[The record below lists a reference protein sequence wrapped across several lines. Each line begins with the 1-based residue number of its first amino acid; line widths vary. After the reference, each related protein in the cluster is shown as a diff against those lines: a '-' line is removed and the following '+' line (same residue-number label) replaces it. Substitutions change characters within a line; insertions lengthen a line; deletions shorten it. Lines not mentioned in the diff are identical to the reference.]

1 MLSNIKEQ
9 LKDAMFKKD
18 KERINALRNIIAKVK
33 MKEIQKNKELTNEE
47 IQKVLQSMA
56 KQLKDSIN
64 QYSDGGRLDL
74 ADNESKELDILSE
87 FLPEAMSQE
96 EINSIINDVI
106 SELAKT
112 DDNIIDKDSY
122 EKDAN
127 KVDITTMNEIKSLIN
142 DKKIEAKKFL
152 LNAERAKRASDSLTK
167 KAEDVSLELSNYEEK
182 LRVMSQNLSL

>member
-87 FLPEAMSQE
+87 FLPEDMSQE
-96 EINSIINDVI
+96 EINSIIDDVI
-106 SELAKT
+106 SELNASS
-112 DDNIIDKDSY
+112 IKD
-122 EKDAN
+122 
-127 KVDITTMNEIKSLIN
+127 LG
-142 DKKIEAKKFL
+142 
-152 LNAERAKRASDSLTK
+152 
-167 KAEDVSLELSNYEEK
+167 
-182 LRVMSQNLSL
+182 RVMGLAISKIQGRADGSVISKLVKERLS

>member
-106 SELAKT
+106 SELNASSIKDLGRVMGLAIAK
-112 DDNIIDKDSY
+112 IQG
-122 EKDAN
+122 
-127 KVDITTMNEIKSLIN
+127 
-142 DKKIEAKKFL
+142 
-152 LNAERAKRASDSLTK
+152 RADGAVISKLVK
-167 KAEDVSLELSNYEEK
+167 EK
-182 LRVMSQNLSL
+182 LF

>member
-106 SELAKT
+106 SELNASS
-112 DDNIIDKDSY
+112 IKD
-122 EKDAN
+122 
-127 KVDITTMNEIKSLIN
+127 LG
-142 DKKIEAKKFL
+142 
-152 LNAERAKRASDSLTK
+152 
-167 KAEDVSLELSNYEEK
+167 
-182 LRVMSQNLSL
+182 RVMGLAIAKIQGRADGSVISKLVKERLS